1 MKKILLTTAVVVIAG
16 FVMFTVG
23 GALYY
28 MDAMTSMAEAFPE
41 AMKAEPDMTMGLLNM
56 VVIALLTT
64 LSLDRMG
71 VADAASGAKTGAWFM
86 GLLFLAFNTQTL
98 AMYNTMDLN
107 FAILDTVISAVMGA
121 VLGAACGFGLGKFST
136 KS

>member
-1 MKKILLTTAVVVIAG
+1 MKKILLTTVVVVIAG

-28 MDAMTSMAEAFPE
+28 MDAMASMAEAFPE
-41 AMKAEPDMTMGLLNM
+41 AIKAEPDMTMGLLNM

-64 LSLDRMG
+64 LSLDCMV
-71 VADAASGAKTGAWFM
+71 VANAASGAKTGAWFM
-86 GLLFLAFNTQTL
+86 GLLFLAFNAQTL

-107 FAILDTVISAVMGA
+107 FAILDTVIFAVMGA

>member
-1 MKKILLTTAVVVIAG
+1 MKKILLTTIVVVIVG
-16 FVMFTVG
+16 FVMFSVG

-28 MDAMTSMAEAFPE
+28 MDAMSSMAEAFPE

-64 LSLDRMG
+64 LSLDRIG
-71 VADAASGAKTGAWFM
+71 VTSAASGAKTGAWFM

-121 VLGAACGFGLGKFST
+121 VLGAACGFGSGKFST